1 MSEAPVRVLPSKTV
15 NQGVHSAEL
24 RGSELYPT
32 PPQLTEALLRVETL
46 PTVLWEPAAGLGH
59 MSDVLLKAGH
69 EVYSS
74 DIIDYGRCY
83 PVKDFLKAKEIPRD
97 IKAVITNPPFS
108 LSADFVRHGLTLCDT
123 VYILN
128 RLSFLEGS
136 ARRDIIDINLAK
148 VLPFIERPPM
158 MHRHTLDPLTGE
170 WREWAG
176 NKASSAMPVAWFV
189 FRRDHD
195 ARRMGTQLK
204 RLSWRSPKP
213 L

>member
-1 MSEAPVRVLPSKTV
+1 MLARGLPSKSV

-24 RGSELYPT
+24 RGTELYPT
-32 PPQLTEALLRVETL
+32 PPQLTQALLLTEEL
-46 PTVLWEPAAGLGH
+46 PRVLWEPAAGLGH
-59 MSDVLLKAGH
+59 MTDVLLKAGH
-69 EVYSS
+69 SVYSS
-74 DIIDYGRCY
+74 DIIDYGRGY
-83 PVKDFLKAKEIPRD
+83 PVADFLKVHHRTAPEIEA
-97 IKAVITNPPFS
+97 IVTNPPFS
-108 LSADFVRHGLTLCDT
+108 LSAKFVRHGLTLCPT

-148 VLPFIERPPM
+148 VLPFVERPPM
-158 MHRHTLDPLTGE
+158 MHRHTLDPLTRE

-204 RLSWRSPKP
+204 RLSWRSPRP